1 LRRTGLG
8 AASVAVGVG
17 RRVPGLTKG
26 AAGPLKLLGIGYGLL
41 AIAIL
46 VIGGARERR
55 VSAALRRGDYH
66 RLSLPLVT
74 RLTVAGIGLSLVT
87 LGVIAF
93 AP

>member
-1 LRRTGLG
+1 
-8 AASVAVGVG
+8 
-17 RRVPGLTKG
+17 
-26 AAGPLKLLGIGYGLL
+26 
-41 AIAIL
+41 
-46 VIGGARERR
+46 